1 MSINPYQ
8 LLGVEKNSNINNL
21 KEKYYFFSLVCHPEK
36 GGNKDDMIIINNA
49 YNFIKSQLENTLEN
63 TLENKLENTKQKLE
77 EKFRQYCKDNSNK
90 KLISFSKI
98 YEESHDWIK
107 EFNNKFELNLKT
119 DYINHTLSNNYEINI
134 KKNTDNVN
142 KINMSNDN
150 INKIFEG
157 KKKIY
162 KNQPCNCTNC
172 FKDTYPWTM
181 QNI

>member
-98 YEESHDWIK
+98 YEESHDWIC
-107 EFNNKFELNLKT
+107 LLYT
-119 DYINHTLSNNYEINI
+119 STLPTICS
-134 KKNTDNVN
+134 V
-142 KINMSNDN
+142 
-150 INKIFEG
+150 
-157 KKKIY
+157 
-162 KNQPCNCTNC
+162 
-172 FKDTYPWTM
+172 
-181 QNI
+181 